1 MLYNYMYLYI
11 IAKNAYDIFVTDM
24 RTEIETMDVKGKKKR
39 KKPISWTMRQLST
52 RIIILYTY
60 NTAF

>member
-24 RTEIETMDVKGKKKR
+24 RTEIESDGC
-39 KKPISWTMRQLST
+39 
-52 RIIILYTY
+52 
-60 NTAF
+60 